1 MDYLW
6 EAKNLVNKVK
16 HAVLNLTEMES
27 KVMDATND
35 DKWGASSTLMLE
47 IANGTHHFQQFNEI
61 MNILVKRLSE
71 RESYNWRKVYKGLTL
86 LEYLI
91 KNGSE
96 RVVNF
101 ARSNLPLIKTLR
113 NFHCIDEKGK
123 DQGINVKNRA
133 KEIVE
138 LLSSTERI
146 KEERKKAKTNRTK
159 YVGISSG
166 PSGFG
171 SSFSNHTSLSFGTR
185 FSRDASDGGSDTL
198 DEPAEKSRFDEET
211 ADLSEVKPRG
221 VSKAEAPLPPTPMV
235 DLLGLEVSQD
245 NWSDFQSAHPSTTQN
260 HAPVV
265 QIPIQ
270 DEFGDFQS
278 VTKLPPLNNGTIPP
292 MNGRL
297 TSDPPLKTFPDTWEK
312 HKDLF
317 SLDNLSLDPANNL
330 KPSRPTMD
338 QLKAQFK
345 AQPLAINPEVKN
357 PTLSA
362 SNPSPP
368 IPKPLNHAELSE
380 FDSLI

>member
-35 DKWGASSTLMLE
+35 DKWGASSTLMQE
-47 IANGTHHFQQFNEI
+47 IAKGTHHFQQFNEI

-71 RESYNWRKVYKGLTL
+71 REPYNWRKVYKALTL
-86 LEYLI
+86 LEYLV

-96 RVVNF
+96 KVVDF
-101 ARSNLPLIKTLR
+101 ARSNLSLIKVLR

-146 KEERKKAKTNRTK
+146 KEERKKAKSNRTK
-159 YVGISSG
+159 YVGIGSD

-171 SSFSNHTSLSFGTR
+171 SSFSGNSSSSFGPR
-185 FSRDASDGGSDTL
+185 FAREELGGGL
-198 DEPAEKSRFDEET
+198 DFPDETPERSHFDEDSSAT
-211 ADLSEVKPRG
+211 YSKPK
-221 VSKAEAPLPPTPMV
+221 VNAPLPPTPVV
-235 DLLGLEVSQD
+235 DLLGFDAPQD
-245 NWSDFQSAHPSTTQN
+245 EWSDFQSTTGSFAPAAPSSN
-260 HAPVV
+260 
-265 QIPIQ
+265 Q
-270 DEFGDFQS
+270 DDFGDFQS
-278 VTKLPPLNNGTIPP
+278 VAMPLPKLPPPSSTGSTNAQPNPAASPKT
-292 MNGRL
+292 
-297 TSDPPLKTFPDTWEK
+297 TSNLWDK
-312 HKDLF
+312 HSDLF
-317 SLDNLSLDPANNL
+317 SLDNLSISTPVNS

-338 QLKAQFK
+338 QLKEQLNS
-345 AQPLAINPEVKN
+345 QPLTSNFSFNAAPM
-357 PTLSA
+357 TQSSFFSGSA
-362 SNPSPP
+362 SQPP
-368 IPKPLNHAELSE
+368 PKPLKQADLSE